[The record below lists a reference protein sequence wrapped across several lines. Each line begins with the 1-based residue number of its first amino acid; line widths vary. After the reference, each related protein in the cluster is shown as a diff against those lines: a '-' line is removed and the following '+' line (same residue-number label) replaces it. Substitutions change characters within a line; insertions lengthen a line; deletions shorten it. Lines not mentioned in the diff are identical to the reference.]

1 MCVMVQMGWLL
12 LPIKKLELP
21 GGWFHKGDIKQYRSL
36 VEQVPD
42 NGKVIE
48 LGVWKGRSLCSIADI
63 IIKKKLTVY
72 AVDTFKGS
80 PTEVKEH
87 KEAKEINL
95 KKVFLDNIKK
105 FKLKVKT
112 YEMTTNEAAE
122 QINEKFDLIFIDADH
137 TE

>member
-1 MCVMVQMGWLL
+1 MPTKDL
-12 LPIKKLELP
+12 KLP

-36 VEQVPD
+36 VEQVP
-42 NGKVIE
+42 NGGKIIE